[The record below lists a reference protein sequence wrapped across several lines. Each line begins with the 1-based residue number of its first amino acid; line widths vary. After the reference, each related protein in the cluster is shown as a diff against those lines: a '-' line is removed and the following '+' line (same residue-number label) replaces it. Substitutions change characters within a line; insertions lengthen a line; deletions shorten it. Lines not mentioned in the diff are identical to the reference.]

1 MILPGRPLPLAPVTR
16 RAAIRSWWRPPP
28 PCSDEELSKQRRRQR
43 PACAA
48 ECSKKIGRA
57 IRRQSLQGLQQRRNG
72 HEGSPDC
79 QVASSQ
85 SVRH

>member
-1 MILPGRPLPLAPVTR
+1 
-16 RAAIRSWWRPPP
+16 
-28 PCSDEELSKQRRRQR
+28 
-43 PACAA
+43 
-48 ECSKKIGRA
+48 
-57 IRRQSLQGLQQRRNG
+57 LQGLQQRRNG